1 MEYLS
6 EDIIRNINTDHTKE
20 VDDEMKRLWHRKRIA
35 LQGHFTRRKN
45 ILIRLIIS
53 TMYGSVD
60 PNEATNFDYSTTTR
74 EQLNKA
80 KTDLDD
86 SYEKLGRLYDRIN
99 ELNIED
105 AAHADSK
112 AFATI
117 IASTEAAY
125 DQIERTFGVLKYKL
139 IQQQVPQPHVAE
151 AQIKPVTALKPS
163 FELTFEHNPTEL
175 ESWIQQYT
183 SYHNASKMDRLPIPE
198 AQAFLRQGVD
208 TSVWTSIQEDVND
221 QVGVLQNPN
230 HRNDVTCISLI
241 RRQFQIK
248 YPLIMRRY
256 KFMTY
261 TRTGTQTFTDFFSN
275 LKNLAQA
282 AQMEEMTQNDYLIY
296 RIICGINHKE
306 SMDKLLSIPQDNFN
320 LEEIRRM
327 AESMEAAQNYKQAI
341 TPNKAERETTSCNA
355 TSTTNYQR
363 QKRQNWTNKHSPES
377 TNNDAKSTIF
387 DKLLKENKCFRCGK
401 PKHQVGETCPNINT
415 VCRNCQTP
423 GHLAAV
429 CGKPPKQHN
438 TRHTTNY
445 TSQNADPDHIEHR
458 ATTHH
463 TNYDPNTE

>member
-1 MEYLS
+1 MEFPS
-6 EDIIRNINTDHTKE
+6 EDIIRNINTDQQQE
-20 VDDEMKRLWHRKRIA
+20 VKNEMARLWNRKRVA
-35 LQGHFTRRKN
+35 LQGHYTRRKN
-45 ILIRLIIS
+45 ILSRLIIS
-53 TMYGSVD
+53 TMYGSTD
-60 PNEATNFDYSTTTR
+60 PEEATNFDYSTTTR

-80 KTDLDD
+80 KTDLDE

-99 ELNIED
+99 ELNPENAD
-105 AAHADSK
+105 HVDSK
-112 AFATI
+112 AFANP
-117 IASTEAAY
+117 IATTEAAY
-125 DQIERTFGVLKYKL
+125 DQIERTFGTLKYKL
-139 IQQQVPQPHVAE
+139 IQQPQPHVAE

-208 TSVWTSIQEDVND
+208 TSVWSSIQEYVND

-230 HRNDVTCISLI
+230 YRNDVTCISLI

-261 TRTGTQTFTDFFSN
+261 TRTGIQTFTDFFSN
-275 LKNLAQA
+275 LKNLAQV

-341 TPNKAERETTSCNA
+341 TPNKAERETNNCDLTSN
-355 TSTTNYQR
+355 TNYQR
-363 QKRQNWTNKHSPES
+363 QKRQNWTNKHHPES
-377 TNNDAKSTIF
+377 TNNVAKPSTIF
-387 DKLLKENKCFRCGK
+387 DKLKKENKCFRCGK
-401 PKHQVGETCPNINT
+401 QNHQGGEP
-415 VCRNCQTP
+415 
-423 GHLAAV
+423 A
-429 CGKPPKQHN
+429 
-438 TRHTTNY
+438 HT
-445 TSQNADPDHIEHR
+445 
-458 ATTHH
+458 
-463 TNYDPNTE
+463 